1 MPAKIETDL
10 TLLVKLYTA
19 LKSIDKVAAEY
30 EAETGVAISRTL
42 VKRRLTKAGFKL
54 LGFPKV
60 DKDRKEKTCPKCE
73 RVLKLKRF
81 HKNKARPDGYNDTC
95 RKCWAK
101 YQAEQT
107 LKRKFGMT
115 PDEYDTLLEAQG
127 GGCAICGVTAGMVR
141 IGKQLRLPVDHCHAT
156 GRVRGI
162 LCDDCNNGLGRFKD
176 DPKLLERAVK
186 YLKR

>member
-60 DKDRKEKTCPKCE
+60 DKTRKEKKCPKCE

-115 PDEYDTLLEAQG
+115 PDEYEALLEEQG
-127 GGCAICGVTAGMVR
+127 GGCAICGTTKLTVR
-141 IGKQLRLPVDHCHAT
+141 LDKKLRMSVDHCHAT
-156 GRVRGI
+156 ERVRGI
-162 LCDDCNNGLGRFKD
+162 LCTSCNNGLGRFKD
-176 DPKLLERAVK
+176 DPNLLRKAAEYLER
-186 YLKR
+186 